1 VNDSGGSELDLLR
14 IIPGPPEVRDGHRLL
29 LTLHFAD
36 AVLFRVEHAWTDDFP
51 EWRLSD
57 DIGTAYHELTYSG
70 DDDGSAIT
78 FAPGVPS
85 AASRLELAV
94 DDLAFSVPSAIQERE
109 PIAGSLDAAALSNA
123 AEHETDLH
131 TMARRGEARRVFVPD
146 RVESH
151 NRLAIVAV
159 IACTAATEV
168 VFHHVGQAQQHP
180 APTLRDDRGTT
191 YTPVACTH
199 VGSYHLGATTLTG
212 IWRYQ
217 PPAPDTAAAFEVGG
231 HWLLR

>member
-1 VNDSGGSELDLLR
+1 
-14 IIPGPPEVRDGHRLL
+14 
-29 LTLHFAD
+29 
-36 AVLFRVEHAWTDDFP
+36 
-51 EWRLSD
+51 
-57 DIGTAYHELTYSG
+57 
-70 DDDGSAIT
+70 
-78 FAPGVPS
+78 
-85 AASRLELAV
+85 
-94 DDLAFSVPSAIQERE
+94 
-109 PIAGSLDAAALSNA
+109 
-123 AEHETDLH
+123 
-131 TMARRGEARRVFVPD
+131 MPD

-159 IACTAATEV
+159 IACTDATEV

-191 YTPVACTH
+191 YTPVASTH
-199 VGSYHLGATTLTG
+199 IGSYHLSAATLTG